1 MLTPWRAHWGP
12 GPAHAAGLGG
22 THASSSTRPSTMPTA
37 AVPAALKAR
46 ILAEA
51 LPFIRA
57 FHAST
62 LVIRF
67 GGAAMVEPALREG
80 FARDVAL
87 LRLVGMNPIIVHGGG
102 WRIDELLGTMGIP
115 IRRHGGMRVI
125 DDATMN
131 VIEMVM
137 GEINQDLVGLVN
149 KSGAKAVGLSGQD
162 GRFIRARRMPPAA
175 DGDAT
180 DLGLVGDVESIDPD
194 VIHLL
199 VSRGFVPV
207 IMPIGVGADGAAY
220 QINSDLVAGQ
230 LARTLHAEKLILM
243 TNAPGVVDRAGKL
256 AFVMTASEA
265 DALLADGAVD
275 AEMRPRLVAALA
287 AVREGVRSVHIIDGG
302 VPSALLL
309 EVLTNSGVGTALRS
323 DAGPHFL
330 ADSRS
335 YFAAAPG

>member
-1 MLTPWRAHWGP
+1 MQTGVI
-12 GPAHAAGLGG
+12 
-22 THASSSTRPSTMPTA
+22 S
-37 AVPAALKAR
+37 AVQKAR

-62 LVIRF
+62 LIIRF
-67 GGAAMVEPALREG
+67 GGAAMTDPALREG

-102 WRIDELLGTMGIP
+102 WRIDELLRTMGIP
-115 IRRHGGMRVI
+115 IREHRGMRVV
-125 DDATMN
+125 DEATMN
-131 VIEMVM
+131 VIEMVL
-137 GEINQDLVGLVN
+137 GELNQDLVGRIN
-149 KSGAKAVGLSGQD
+149 RFGAKAVGLSGQD
-162 GRFIRARRMPPAA
+162 GRFIRARKMARVPDDDAGAA
-175 DGDAT
+175 P
-180 DLGLVGDVESIDPD
+180 DLGLVGDVDSIDPD

-199 VSRGFVPV
+199 VSRGFIPV
-207 IMPIGVGADGAAY
+207 IMPIGVGADGTAY
-220 QINSDLVAGQ
+220 QINSDLVAGR
-230 LARTLHAEKLILM
+230 LARTLRAEKLILM
-243 TNAPGVVDRAGKL
+243 TNVPGVVDHDGRL
-256 AFVMTASEA
+256 AFVLTATDA
-265 DALLADGAVD
+265 DALLAAGGIAPD
-275 AEMRPRLVAALA
+275 MQPRLVAALA

-335 YFAAAPG
+335 YFAAAVDN